1 MITNLGVSSYLGTC
15 PGAVWI
21 TWGDQCKEDCDLD
34 FLHTLLPAW
43 DHHPPRADK
52 QHTTELSSTRDQNE
66 YKRGETRTFPQSPL
80 SHHQQRSLRHVAVF
94 LPRWSDGI
102 EDLKLTR
109 GWRITLYRGWTPP
122 CEWREGGTTE
132 DYRRHHTQRHN
143 QGSNTWVVS
152 RHNIPSWT
160 PWGQGITLYWGP
172 VGHYK

>member
-1 MITNLGVSSYLGTC
+1 MSSYLGTC

-80 SHHQQRSLRHVAVF
+80 SHHQQRSLRHDCRFHAGG
-94 LPRWSDGI
+94 SDGI
-102 EDLKLTR
+102 EDLKLNR

-122 CEWREGGTTE
+122 CEYGGRVELLRNTGDTTHR
-132 DYRRHHTQRHN
+132 DITKAALLRSYQDITFLAGHHEAKAELFIGDQ
-143 QGSNTWVVS
+143 
-152 RHNIPSWT
+152 
-160 PWGQGITLYWGP
+160 
-172 VGHYK
+172 